1 MSLNNPEEKTNFF
14 DMSYRI
20 GFGYDVHKL
29 AEGRKLIL
37 GGIEIPSEK
46 GCVAHSD
53 GDVLIHAICDAILGA
68 AGLGDIGTHFPDT
81 NPLYKDI
88 SSTILLEECLKKIKE
103 KGFTLNNIDNT
114 ICLQK
119 PKLSNYK
126 GQISNSLKKL
136 TGIEEISVKATTTE
150 KLGFVGEEKG
160 ISAYSVVMLQKKQ

>member
-1 MSLNNPEEKTNFF
+1 
-14 DMSYRI
+14 MSYRI
-20 GFGYDVHKL
+20 GFGYDVHQL

-68 AGLGDIGTHFPDT
+68 AALGDIGTHFPDT
-81 NPLYKDI
+81 DPHYKDI
-88 SSTILLEECLKKIKE
+88 SSSILLEECLKKIKE
-103 KGFTLNNIDNT
+103 KDFILINIDST

-126 GQISNSLKKL
+126 GQISNSLKNL
-136 TGIEEISVKATTTE
+136 TGIEDVSVKATTTE
-150 KLGFVGEEKG
+150 KLGFVGEERG
-160 ISAYSVVMLQKKQ
+160 VSAYSVVMLQKIQ